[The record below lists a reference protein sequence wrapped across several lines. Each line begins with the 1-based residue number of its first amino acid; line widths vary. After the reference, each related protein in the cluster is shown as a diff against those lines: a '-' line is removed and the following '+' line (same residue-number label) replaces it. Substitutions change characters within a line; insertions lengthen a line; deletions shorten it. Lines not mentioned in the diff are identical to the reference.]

1 MKKKLLTFLLLLP
14 LALKAQTFIYDG
26 VYYSIKLFT
35 KNVGVASSNSTMFYK
50 DYITI
55 PEIVKYNDVTYTV
68 TSVENYAFTGSEGLL
83 GVTLPNTVTT
93 IGDGSFSGCHGLT
106 EFIIPQGVSTIGYDA
121 FYGSINIKE
130 ITIPNSVKGIMSR
143 AFSKIENLVIEDGEE
158 ALSLMTLYNINDN
171 TPFHI
176 CPLKSIYL
184 GRNLEY
190 QNSYSPFSDN
200 SLLETVTIGEKVTK
214 LSSYLFRDCT
224 GLKDIYC
231 YNEEVPEVG
240 LYVLASD
247 IAKNVTLHVPANSL
261 EKYKTA
267 SFWKEFGTIV
277 SLPNDNSAIENTFIS
292 PKTINNYYN
301 IKGQKIGEP
310 QKGINIIRT
319 SDGNYKK
326 ILLK

>member
-55 PEIVKYNDVTYTV
+55 PEIVK
-68 TSVENYAFTGSEGLL
+68 YAFTGSEGLL

-176 CPLKSIYL
+176 C
-184 GRNLEY
+184 
-190 QNSYSPFSDN
+190 